1 MKSLDVKVAAISKAQ
16 LMKVGKAKPSNPSL
30 PEELTNLEVDLSWRI
45 THLKKYPEAKQTA
58 EYHQALDILWK
69 QYDKVSREIEHHI
82 EEKRSIP
89 ARIAEPH
96 PHTKRLQK
104 PSADKY
110 R

>member
-1 MKSLDVKVAAISKAQ
+1 MKALMSKSQRSSKAQ

-30 PEELTNLEVDLSWRI
+30 PRKLNNLEVHLSWRM
-45 THLKKYPEAKQTA
+45 THLKKYPEAKKTA
-58 EYHQALDILWK
+58 EYHHALDILWK